1 MSQDA
6 AHRAQDLR
14 IAFDSAFARAPDA
27 KDERMRDFIAI
38 TLGGGPYAM
47 DLHELAGIYS
57 NKKIARIP
65 SQAAGLLGI
74 AGFRGTILPVY
85 DLGVLIGLAP
95 LEKPR
100 WLAVAAKAGIAV
112 AFDAFEGH
120 LRARTEDIARH
131 ESAEGGREHVRLLLR
146 TPAGIRAV
154 ISLSSALRKVT
165 GTDIQL
171 GS

>member
-1 MSQDA
+1 MNQDV
-6 AHRAQDLR
+6 AHHARDLQ
-14 IAFDSAFARAPDA
+14 IAFDSAFASAPEA
-27 KDERMRDFIAI
+27 KDEATRDLIAI
-38 TLGGGPYAM
+38 TLGCGIYA
-47 DLHELAGIYS
+47 LELQELAGIYS

-85 DLGVLIGLAP
+85 DLAVLIGLAP

-100 WLAVAAKAGIAV
+100 WLAVAAKVGIAV
-112 AFDAFEGH
+112 AFDAFDGH
-120 LRARTEDIARH
+120 LRIAAEDIAPH
-131 ESAEGGREHVRLLLR
+131 ESTDGGRAHIRHFLR

-154 ISLSSALRKVT
+154 ISLSSALRKAA